1 MTLLALNGVSKSYGH
16 HSTRVHVLRSVTINV
31 EAGQT
36 VWLRGESGSGK
47 SSLLRVAG
55 LLSTPDS
62 GTVEICGA
70 VVTAAGSA
78 HRVRRQQVGLVFQHG
93 NLLPDLTVADN
104 IAIASSK
111 PSEQKIN
118 TVLQGWGLAEIAGRK
133 GKEISGGQAQRVA
146 ICRAL
151 INDPVVL
158 LADEPTAG
166 LDPANGE
173 KVLAE
178 LSRARSNGRA
188 IVVASH
194 DPAVEKIAD
203 RILMMKDG
211 QVV

>member
-1 MTLLALNGVSKSYGH
+1 MLLALNGVSKSYGKPGA
-16 HSTRVHVLRSVTINV
+16 RVHVLRDVTLTV
-31 EAGQT
+31 EAGET
-36 VWLRGESGSGK
+36 IWLRGESGSGK

-62 GTVEICGA
+62 GTVQINGNA
-70 VVTAAGSA
+70 VTASSSA

-104 IAIASSK
+104 IAIASTRS
-111 PSEQKIN
+111 SQER
-118 TVLQGWGLAEIAGRK
+118 VEAMLRDWGLAEIAGRR
-133 GKEISGGQAQRVA
+133 GKEVSGGQAQRVA
-146 ICRAL
+146 LCRAL

-173 KVLAE
+173 MVLAE
-178 LSRARSNGRA
+178 LSRARAKGRA

-194 DPAVEKIAD
+194 DPAVAKIAD
-203 RILMMKDG
+203 RTLTMKDG